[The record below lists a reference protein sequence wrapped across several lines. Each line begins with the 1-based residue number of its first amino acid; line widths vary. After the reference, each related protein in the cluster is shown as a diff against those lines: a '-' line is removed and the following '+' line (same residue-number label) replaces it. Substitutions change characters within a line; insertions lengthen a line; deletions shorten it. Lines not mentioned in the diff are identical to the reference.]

1 MNLHPYLIATT
12 MLSITMTVV
21 GLPATAHAAP
31 ACGGMN
37 DFDGDGHKDIVVGS
51 PNATVGGVPEAGRVQ
66 IRLSAGGVVNLSA
79 PGIRHAGDHFGTSVG
94 DVDLSSGSDALNSC
108 SSLVV
113 GAPDQDVNGEVD
125 AGAVYVYPTL
135 ASAPTRLDQDFN
147 EEAPGVQARAHFGA
161 LITEQSTGDA
171 EGELNRAP
179 VLYASAPDYDLGAIT
194 DAGVVQ
200 RITLTM
206 AESGRPSVASV
217 ETITQ
222 DAGFRSAAEPGD
234 HFGAAM
240 SATPFPD
247 ELLVGAPGESVGG
260 ATRTGAITFWTPESV
275 QYLHQDSAGIPGAA
289 ETGDGFGST
298 IFLGSEVD
306 MAAQRIGEDQAMR
319 LFVSA
324 PFEDVNGQADAGA
337 LTQLVLDPPL
347 RQGTRSKVIVSGARS
362 WTQDSAG
369 VAGGAEAGDRFGVA
383 VGSLDLQP
391 SDENG
396 GNIPD
401 PGAPL
406 FVAGAPGEDTEGVV
420 DAGAVLSLGENRW
433 YDEATPGVPGTRG
446 KGDRFGAR
454 LGAARDFGI
463 GAPGPGTWS
472 RGLLVG
478 VPGNATGDGAVV
490 VGLPNKRVTA
500 GTLLTPP
507 ALDGGYGSALGST
520 R

>member
-1 MNLHPYLIATT
+1 
-12 MLSITMTVV
+12 
-21 GLPATAHAAP
+21 
-31 ACGGMN
+31 MN

-66 IRLSAGGVVNLSA
+66 VRLSAGGVVNLSA

-113 GAPDQDVNGEVD
+113 GAPGQDVNGEVD

-222 DAGFRSAAEPGD
+222 DAGFRSSAEQGD

-260 ATRTGAITFWTPESV
+260 ATRAGAITFWTPGSV

-289 ETGDGFGST
+289 ETGDA
-298 IFLGSEVD
+298 LRCD
-306 MAAQRIGEDQAMR
+306 HLPR
-319 LFVSA
+319 LRGGHGRPARSARTRRCGCSSA
-324 PFEDVNGQADAGA
+324 P
-337 LTQLVLDPPL
+337 
-347 RQGTRSKVIVSGARS
+347 RSRTSTARPTPARS
-362 WTQDSAG
+362 
-369 VAGGAEAGDRFGVA
+369 
-383 VGSLDLQP
+383 P
-391 SDENG
+391 SSCSTRHCVRARAARWSS
-396 GNIPD
+396 P
-401 PGAPL
+401 
-406 FVAGAPGEDTEGVV
+406 APGRGPRTPPVSP
-420 DAGAVLSLGENRW
+420 AGPR
-433 YDEATPGVPGTRG
+433 PGTASGWRWG
-446 KGDRFGAR
+446 RWTSSPPTRTAGTSPTRALHCSWQAHPARTSRASSTPAPCCRSARTGGTTRRPRACPGLAGEGDRFGAR

-463 GAPGPGTWS
+463 DAPGPGTWS

-507 ALDGGYGSALGST
+507 APDGGYGAALGST